1 MVEIEWQTARLGI
14 LAVFSALR
22 GQLITWSKVCGS
34 AYLPNTGV
42 TDLATSKCRFC
53 QPVGPLKVGIFFEML
68 SLCRISR
75 PI

>member
-34 AYLPNTGV
+34 PYLPNTGGHRL
-42 TDLATSKCRFC
+42 LATLAHKVVFYSVR
-53 QPVGPLKVGIFFEML
+53 QLK
-68 SLCRISR
+68 SL
-75 PI
+75 

>member
-34 AYLPNTGV
+34 VYLPNTV
-42 TDLATSKCRFC
+42 RLFDSFSYKIYSNVYF
-53 QPVGPLKVGIFFEML
+53 
-68 SLCRISR
+68 SLMR
-75 PI
+75 